1 MDRRP
6 ETRVATPILVRV
18 WGMDADGRPFFQN
31 ANASNISTEG
41 ATLSGI
47 NHPLKAGDVIGIQYS
62 EKKARLKVV
71 WVVDGGVA
79 RQIEVGVQTL
89 PNQQCP
95 WLDLTNPEKVPVSEA
110 KNKRR
115 YVRHKVLFPLEIGFE
130 DSRRTHM
137 QTNATDIGGRGC
149 YVETL
154 LPLPIGTKVRIT
166 FWMDSEKIQTS
177 GVVRASDGGV
187 GMGIEFTQ
195 LDNLV
200 QERLQQHLEKL
211 DAGLTR
217 HKAAKSAT
225 NADS

>member
-1 MDRRP
+1 MDKRP
-6 ETRVATPILVRV
+6 ETRVATVILVRV

-31 ANASNISTEG
+31 ANANNLSSEG
-41 ATLSGI
+41 ARLAAIS
-47 NHPLKAGDVIGIQYS
+47 HPLKAGDVIGVQHAD
-62 EKKARLKVV
+62 KKARFKVV
-71 WVVDGGVA
+71 WVLDGGVA
-79 RQIEVGVQTL
+79 RQIEAGVQIL
-89 PNQQCP
+89 PNQQTP
-95 WLDLTNPEKVPVSEA
+95 WRELATPDKTEVAPS

-130 DSRRTHM
+130 DARRTHM

-154 LPLPIGTKVRIT
+154 LPLPLGTKVKIT

-195 LDNLV
+195 LDNHV
-200 QERLQQHLEKL
+200 QDRLQKHLDKL
-211 DAGLTR
+211 DEGLKGR
-217 HKAAKSAT
+217 DAAKGAS